1 VKKFAKIYTFFFGTV
16 RSELLLRFVFPEK
29 WAVAICHTDIRF
41 YGGTQQFVISLGTS
55 IIIWKNFKSSEHNN
69 AREMMLVGFY
79 KEQL

>member
-1 VKKFAKIYTFFFGTV
+1 M

-41 YGGTQQFVISLGTS
+41 YGGTQQFVILLGTS
-55 IIIWKNFKSSEHNN
+55 IIWKNFKSSEHNN
-69 AREMMLVGFY
+69 TREMMLVGFY